1 MAQAAPR
8 RRGGE
13 LMSDHHRRV
22 RALFLAACDLPA
34 SEREAFLERECHSEG
49 ELSEVKSLLAADSAQ
64 SDMFSEANLG
74 MAHRLLHSHASEQHG
89 VPELEAFLPG
99 VKIAG
104 RYRIVSLI
112 GHGGMGEV
120 YRADDLKLGSPVA
133 LKFLQPRFS
142 EDARALEYFLNE
154 VRLSRRI
161 AHPNVCRMYDIAEA
175 DGRHFI
181 CMEYV
186 DGEDLQ
192 SLLRRIGRLP
202 RDRAIEV
209 GRQICLGLSA
219 AHDKGVLH
227 RDLKPSNVMIDGRGQ
242 VRITDFGLA
251 VPTAEP
257 TEEGGALAGTPAYMA
272 PELLAGAP
280 ASVASDVYSL
290 GLVLYELFTGQRV
303 HSSESATE
311 SGRVDAGA
319 RPRLPSDFVANI
331 DPDVERIILQCLE
344 HDPQQRPP
352 SARAVAAGLG
362 GRPLLEAALL
372 AGTTPSP
379 DLVASAEDRNEIT
392 RSAKVAVLTS
402 VLVGIVL
409 IGLLSIRSQDLLDFH
424 AETLIRPQGA
434 AQLVR
439 SLGYD
444 GAPVDSTWGLAWN
457 NLYFEYFREDAEAR
471 REWARLTGAPPTAAT
486 LWYRESVADYLVS
499 LWGHGPFAAMF
510 VTPEDPPPLAPG
522 MISLVMSG
530 DGRLLEFIA
539 APIDPPGADPIP
551 QAGRDW
557 LARLF
562 DAAGIDGDTIES
574 DFVAT
579 TDGDD
584 LQPPPIYVDTRRA
597 WKSRS
602 GRILIDAG
610 AYRGLPVFFRL
621 TVDVSQETP
630 RAGPFGLVLGL
641 TVLAVASMAL
651 IIGRR
656 NWLAGRA
663 DRRGTARI
671 FEFIV
676 VTSLVYWLC
685 QAHHV
690 PGGGEV
696 VMLLKTTARAV
707 LRAVVICGA
716 YLALEPYVRNWRPD
730 TLITWNRLIRGQV
743 RDPVVGQSI
752 LVGVVAGVVIQLIA
766 SAGLIFGAHRQI
778 GFVAR
783 PVFGIGS
790 GPFDLRPLMG
800 PISAVG
806 QVSAEG
812 FLALVSFI
820 ACPMLFFALRSILRS
835 DWAAV
840 VAFVLFYSGSTFLS
854 GDIHG
859 ALTIAM
865 IAATGLFLLF
875 RFGVLTVAAA
885 WFSWRL
891 LSWPVSLELTAP
903 HLGIGLLGYLTVAGL
918 ALYSFRVSLGRES
931 GGFAGTATG

>member
-1 MAQAAPR
+1 
-8 RRGGE
+8 
-13 LMSDHHRRV
+13 MSDDHRRL
-22 RALFLAACDLPA
+22 RALFLAACDMTA
-34 SEREAFLERECHSEG
+34 SEREEFLERECRDER
-49 ELSEVKSLLAADSAQ
+49 ELLTVKRLLAADGAQ
-64 SDMFSEANLG
+64 SDMFAEANLG
-74 MAHRLLHSHASEQHG
+74 VAGRLLSSAGAGQDG
-89 VPELEAFLPG
+89 VPVHEAYLPG

-120 YRADDLKLGSPVA
+120 YWAEDLKLGSPVA
-133 LKFLQPRFS
+133 LKFLQPRLS
-142 EDARALEYFLNE
+142 DDSRALEYFLNE
-154 VRLSRRI
+154 VRLSRAV

-181 CMEYV
+181 SMEYV

-202 RDRAIEV
+202 RDRATEV
-209 GRQICLGLSA
+209 GRQICLGLAA
-219 AHDKGVLH
+219 AHDKRVLH

-251 VPTAEP
+251 VPTTEP
-257 TEEGGALAGTPAYMA
+257 ADGGAVLAGTPAYMA

-280 ASVASDVYSL
+280 ASVSSDVYSL
-290 GLVLYELFTGQRV
+290 GLVLYEVFTGRRV
-303 HSSESATE
+303 HSSEHDDGSHRDST
-311 SGRVDAGA
+311 GA
-319 RPRLPSDFVANI
+319 RPRPPSDFVANL
-331 DPDVERIILQCLE
+331 DPDVERVILQCLE
-344 HDPQQRPP
+344 HDPRQRPH

-362 GRPLLEAALL
+362 GPPLLEAALL

-379 DLVASAEDRNEIT
+379 DLVASAEDRSEIT
-392 RSAKVAVLTS
+392 RTAKVAVLIG

-409 IGLLSIRSQDLLDFH
+409 IGLLSVRSQELIDFH
-424 AETLIRPQGA
+424 ADALIRPQGA
-434 AQLVR
+434 AQLVQ
-439 SLGYD
+439 SLGYA
-444 GAPVDSTWGLAWN
+444 GPPLDSTWGLAWN
-457 NLYFEYFREDAEAR
+457 DLYFEYFHQDAEAR
-471 REWARLTGAPPTAAT
+471 NEWARLTGAPPTAAT

-522 MISLVMSG
+522 MISLLMDG
-530 DGRLLEFIA
+530 DARLLEFVA
-539 APIDPPGADPIP
+539 APIDGSGSDRVG
-551 QAGRDW
+551 QGGDDW
-557 LARLF
+557 LGRLL
-562 DAAGIDGDTIES
+562 DAAGIDRETIAS
-574 DFVAT
+574 DFVAV
-579 TDGDD
+579 TDGDS
-584 LQPPPIYVDTRRA
+584 LPPPPVYADTRRT

-610 AYRGLPVFFRL
+610 AYRERPVFFRL
-621 TVDVSQETP
+621 TADVEEETP

-641 TVLAVASMAL
+641 TVLALASMAMFM
-651 IIGRR
+651 GRR
-656 NWLAGRA
+656 NWRAGRA

-676 VTSLVYWLC
+676 ITSLIYWVC

-690 PGGGEV
+690 PEGGEV

-707 LRAVVICGA
+707 LRAIVICGT
-716 YLALEPYVRNWRPD
+716 YLALEPYVRKWRPD

-743 RDPVVGQSI
+743 RDPVVGQSV
-752 LVGVVAGVVIQLIA
+752 LVGVLAGVVVQLIA
-766 SAGLIFGAHRQI
+766 SAGVIFGSHRQI
-778 GFVAR
+778 AFVAQ
-783 PVFGIGS
+783 PVLGIGP

-800 PISAVG
+800 PISALG

-812 FLALVSFI
+812 FLALVGFI
-820 ACPMLFFALRSILRS
+820 ACPMLFFALRSVLRS
-835 DWAAV
+835 DWAAA

-859 ALTIAM
+859 ALTIAA

-875 RFGVLTVAAA
+875 RFGMLTVAAA

-903 HLGIGLLGYLTVAGL
+903 HLDIGLLGYLTVAGL
-918 ALYSFRVSLGRES
+918 ALYSYRVSQGRE
-931 GGFAGTATG
+931 GGAFAGTATG